1 MRITPGMLVLG
12 GVTVVI
18 SFVAAPLTGNSG
30 VLGGPCNQCRGCVMV
45 ESAFAMRA
53 HRLTHAR
60 FCHSGGQKRL
70 EAFLKHDQVIR

>member
-45 ESAFAMRA
+45 ECVRDESPSFDPRA
-53 HRLTHAR
+53 LLPQWGPKKDWKL
-60 FCHSGGQKRL
+60 F
-70 EAFLKHDQVIR
+70 